1 MLRWHLRHSYHSG
14 EIKLST
20 HIPRTCGRREKW
32 PSIYGFIRLGIIY
45 HSTHHH
51 TMIHCTSAVDDGG
64 VVARVMK
71 PLLQSFCTF
80 SIHAT
85 KI

>member
-32 PSIYGFIRLGIIY
+32 PSIYGLHMRKLFNWVSYNLVY
-45 HSTHHH
+45 E
-51 TMIHCTSAVDDGG
+51 
-64 VVARVMK
+64 
-71 PLLQSFCTF
+71 L
-80 SIHAT
+80 
-85 KI
+85 